1 MNTVCKNFGAALVVA
16 ILLLA
21 TGCGTK
27 NETPQ
32 NTKWGDLQ
40 DDSYAKLQQQF
51 ENPDM
56 IYAPYL
62 FWFWDEPLNREK
74 IVSMADEMLEQ
85 RFNLGYIHGRISMYE
100 LLHNTPGLG
109 DAMEPHPSLPGDEW
123 MSDEWLATVGQ
134 LADMTGERGAYVGY
148 NDEYMWPSGQ
158 AKGRVV
164 DGHPELCNEYLTF
177 SVRDVE
183 PGEKVALPESFFTV
197 AARLQ
202 DGADCVK
209 YRYTHIEDNI
219 APAGLQAYDIKG
231 AESLGQTLRVNE
243 PWLNELSVMTT
254 FYFTRT
260 HTGFTV
266 EVRENGPRGRLI
278 TSKYFPGG
286 RYEDDKPTLPIPEVL
301 PAGTVIYVGL
311 IPDDTSIDGD
321 MAWWYKSGNLYKDG
335 CAYIDGKSAND
346 IDFHLKLFYK
356 KAQAGDNP
364 YYEAYIKSSS
374 IRMISDDGAPVE
386 WTAPQDGA
394 YRIYSFTKNKGQ
406 SVNYLDKRGAERFIE
421 LAHKPY
427 VDKLGIEKLQAV
439 MPGCICDNEGGYG
452 SLPWS
457 IQLPGYYHEKTGNDI
472 RLTMPIV
479 IDRDI
484 EGKFAKARYD
494 YFDVI
499 SDLYTDFFGTTNDY
513 LQQMGIYYVSNF
525 WEESLQWVTRCVG
538 DLMKMQRR
546 FSLPGTDALT
556 MKIYDPHDLME
567 SHSVAA
573 FENRRL
579 ELEFMGAGGWGDMT
593 PKNLKCGINAVVA
606 WGANH
611 IVPHGTFLCRN
622 LRGNVWTPDYYNE
635 LPMWKYMHLWTDFI
649 RRASYIASNGNVAP
663 DVLVL
668 NPLSSAWVLWG
679 NSKDLW
685 GGQGGNV
692 TVLNNLFAPEVRE
705 INHTYSDALRTL
717 AFNRIEYLVADKYYM
732 ERMNVDEDVLSYND
746 FRFKAVIVP
755 PMAVMSVTTARKLLQ
770 FAENG
775 GNVYSLGYLPSGSVE
790 NGMND
795 TAMVDMMTRLKTQKN
810 FKQLPGRLDEELKLP
825 GTRLKSHIRFVSGE
839 FDMLQKH
846 RIIDNRHFF
855 WVANNGDETQI
866 PELEIQGIHGK
877 VTKWDCETG
886 KIEDVPSLTIGMNE
900 RIRIAFQPNEA
911 FWIVVDPSQPS
922 DGHLEEYCDEAV
934 LQTIAGIWNITIPE
948 TVQPVLE
955 TPVEYPDS
963 ILPKPLSDWNRW
975 SELPSGFSGLL
986 DYSTHLVIDAPVDS
1000 AIIDLGTV
1008 YHFAQV
1014 WVNGKDCGAKL
1025 WAPYKFSTD
1034 NLKQGE
1040 NHIVIRVGNLV
1051 NNNYDMEYERKLLG
1065 RYLPPETFRSGLMGP
1080 VRILSEQ

>member
-1 MNTVCKNFGAALVVA
+1 MNTVCKNFGAALVAA

-56 IYAPYL
+56 IYAPDL

-74 IVSMADEMLEQ
+74 IVSMADEILEQ

-123 MSDEWLATVGQ
+123 MSDEWLATIGQ
-134 LADMTGERGAYVGY
+134 LADMAGERGAYVGY

-202 DGADCVK
+202 ESADSIK

-260 HTGFTV
+260 HTGFTI

-301 PAGTVIYVGL
+301 PAGTVVYVGL

-335 CAYIDGKSAND
+335 CAYIDGKPA
-346 IDFHLKLFYK
+346 
-356 KAQAGDNP
+356 
-364 YYEAYIKSSS
+364 
-374 IRMISDDGAPVE
+374 
-386 WTAPQDGA
+386 
-394 YRIYSFTKNKGQ
+394 
-406 SVNYLDKRGAERFIE
+406 
-421 LAHKPY
+421 
-427 VDKLGIEKLQAV
+427 
-439 MPGCICDNEGGYG
+439 
-452 SLPWS
+452 
-457 IQLPGYYHEKTGNDI
+457 
-472 RLTMPIV
+472 
-479 IDRDI
+479 
-484 EGKFAKARYD
+484 
-494 YFDVI
+494 
-499 SDLYTDFFGTTNDY
+499 
-513 LQQMGIYYVSNF
+513 
-525 WEESLQWVTRCVG
+525 
-538 DLMKMQRR
+538 
-546 FSLPGTDALT
+546 
-556 MKIYDPHDLME
+556 
-567 SHSVAA
+567 
-573 FENRRL
+573 
-579 ELEFMGAGGWGDMT
+579 
-593 PKNLKCGINAVVA
+593 
-606 WGANH
+606 
-611 IVPHGTFLCRN
+611 
-622 LRGNVWTPDYYNE
+622 
-635 LPMWKYMHLWTDFI
+635 
-649 RRASYIASNGNVAP
+649 
-663 DVLVL
+663 
-668 NPLSSAWVLWG
+668 
-679 NSKDLW
+679 
-685 GGQGGNV
+685 
-692 TVLNNLFAPEVRE
+692 
-705 INHTYSDALRTL
+705 
-717 AFNRIEYLVADKYYM
+717 
-732 ERMNVDEDVLSYND
+732 
-746 FRFKAVIVP
+746 
-755 PMAVMSVTTARKLLQ
+755 
-770 FAENG
+770 
-775 GNVYSLGYLPSGSVE
+775 
-790 NGMND
+790 
-795 TAMVDMMTRLKTQKN
+795 N

-922 DGHLEEYCDEAV
+922 DGHLEKYCDEAV

-955 TPVEYPDS
+955 NPVEYPDS

-986 DYSTHLVIDAPVDS
+986 DYSTHFVIDAPVDS

>member
-1 MNTVCKNFGAALVVA
+1 MVTA
-16 ILLLA
+16 IMLLA

-27 NETPQ
+27 NETQQ

-74 IVSMADEMLEQ
+74 IVSMADEILEQ

-100 LLHNTPGLG
+100 LLHNTLGLG

-134 LADMTGERGAYVGY
+134 LADMAGERGAYVGY

-177 SVRDVE
+177 SVRDVK
-183 PGEKVALPESFFTV
+183 PGEKVALSESFFTV

-202 DGADCVK
+202 EGADSVK
-209 YRYTHIEDNI
+209 YRYTHIKDNI

-286 RYEDDKPTLPIPEVL
+286 RYV
-301 PAGTVIYVGL
+301 
-311 IPDDTSIDGD
+311 
-321 MAWWYKSGNLYKDG
+321 
-335 CAYIDGKSAND
+335 
-346 IDFHLKLFYK
+346 
-356 KAQAGDNP
+356 
-364 YYEAYIKSSS
+364 
-374 IRMISDDGAPVE
+374 
-386 WTAPQDGA
+386 
-394 YRIYSFTKNKGQ
+394 
-406 SVNYLDKRGAERFIE
+406 
-421 LAHKPY
+421 
-427 VDKLGIEKLQAV
+427 
-439 MPGCICDNEGGYG
+439 
-452 SLPWS
+452 
-457 IQLPGYYHEKTGNDI
+457 
-472 RLTMPIV
+472 
-479 IDRDI
+479 
-484 EGKFAKARYD
+484 
-494 YFDVI
+494 
-499 SDLYTDFFGTTNDY
+499 
-513 LQQMGIYYVSNF
+513 
-525 WEESLQWVTRCVG
+525 
-538 DLMKMQRR
+538 
-546 FSLPGTDALT
+546 
-556 MKIYDPHDLME
+556 
-567 SHSVAA
+567 
-573 FENRRL
+573 
-579 ELEFMGAGGWGDMT
+579 
-593 PKNLKCGINAVVA
+593 
-606 WGANH
+606 
-611 IVPHGTFLCRN
+611 
-622 LRGNVWTPDYYNE
+622 
-635 LPMWKYMHLWTDFI
+635 
-649 RRASYIASNGNVAP
+649 
-663 DVLVL
+663 
-668 NPLSSAWVLWG
+668 
-679 NSKDLW
+679 
-685 GGQGGNV
+685 
-692 TVLNNLFAPEVRE
+692 
-705 INHTYSDALRTL
+705 
-717 AFNRIEYLVADKYYM
+717 
-732 ERMNVDEDVLSYND
+732 
-746 FRFKAVIVP
+746 
-755 PMAVMSVTTARKLLQ
+755 
-770 FAENG
+770 
-775 GNVYSLGYLPSGSVE
+775 
-790 NGMND
+790 
-795 TAMVDMMTRLKTQKN
+795 
-810 FKQLPGRLDEELKLP
+810 KQLPGRLDEELKLP

-866 PELEIQGIHGK
+866 PELEIQEIHGK

-922 DGHLEEYCDEAV
+922 DGHLEKYCDEAV

-955 TPVEYPDS
+955 NPVEYPDS

-986 DYSTHLVIDAPVDS
+986 DYSTHFVIDAPVDS

-1034 NLKQGE
+1034 NLKQEE